1 MEQSAKTSK
10 IAFLSV
16 LSNTFVVILKIIVG
30 LLTGSVA
37 VLSEAIHSFLDLMA
51 SFIAFISLFVFQE
64 SQQILNILMDME
76 KSKIFLERLRP
87 C

>member
-1 MEQSAKTSK
+1 MDQSAKTSK

-16 LSNTFVVILKIIVG
+16 MSNTFVVVLKIIVG
-30 LLTGSVA
+30 VLTGSVA

-51 SFIAFISLFVFQE
+51 SFIAFISVRI
-64 SQQILNILMDME
+64 SRKPADSNILMDMG
-76 KSKIFLERLRP
+76 KLKIFLERLKL